1 MDSISSNPAPFGRS
15 AVAGSGNTAALT
27 AEQQQALAKLHQAA
41 QQMESLFVD
50 MLFKEMRKSAPP
62 VALTGKTSHAEQT
75 FGEMLDTKRAEELS
89 KTGSL
94 GIGKIL
100 EQQLRASVLGEAR
113 GPAPAPA
120 TEPEP

>member
-1 MDSISSNPAPFGRS
+1 MSLDKIG
-15 AVAGSGNTAALT
+15 AAASQPLT
-27 AEQQQALAKLHQAA
+27 AEQQQALTKLHQAA

-50 MLFKEMRKSAPP
+50 MLFKEMRKAAPP
-62 VALTGKTSHAEQT
+62 VSLTGKTSNAEQT

-100 EQQLRASVLGEAR
+100 EQQLRASVLGET
-113 GPAPAPA
+113 GVPAPVPP
-120 TEPEP
+120 TEREP

>member
-1 MDSISSNPAPFGRS
+1 MPSRPSARCWTPSAPTSSPRPARW
-15 AVAGSGNTAALT
+15 GSGSSSDL
-27 AEQQQALAKLHQAA
+27 ER
-41 QQMESLFVD
+41 
-50 MLFKEMRKSAPP
+50 RKSAPP
-62 VALTGKTSHAEQT
+62 VSLTGKTSNAEQT
-75 FGEMLDTKRAEELS
+75 FGEMLDTKRADELS

>member
-1 MDSISSNPAPFGRS
+1 MSLDKIG
-15 AVAGSGNTAALT
+15 TASQPLT

-62 VALTGKTSHAEQT
+62 VALTGKTSNAEQT

-113 GPAPAPA
+113 GPVPAPA